1 VFLNAATSINAGMQD
16 GVFATIEFGF
26 WDFDP
31 GKKKK
36 KFEEMIYDAP

>member
-1 VFLNAATSINAGMQD
+1 MQECRT
-16 GVFATIEFGF
+16 VEFGF

-36 KFEEMIYDAP
+36 FEEMIYDAKKKKFEEMIYDAP